1 MVKSDFITERIFEIF
16 YYEYANMNNH
26 KEVIMTEMKKDNK
39 EDVVQKGPVCNCI
52 IMAGV
57 FKLVNLI
64 KRLFNKSD
72 NKSV

>member
-1 MVKSDFITERIFEIF
+1 
-16 YYEYANMNNH
+16 
-26 KEVIMTEMKKDNK
+26 MTEMKKDNK